1 MFLVKDVINIVDIAL
16 KYSRGE
22 SLTSIL
28 LSVDAKYANLQ
39 LSEVFKTLLHFDTAP
54 INQSYRLSNQ
64 VKQKTLNLKTI
75 ISVNRFFNT
84 KHDEIILYEY
94 FHSLQEDG
102 FLLIA
107 IPSYSYDFDYQNQC
121 IENLCN
127 STRSLFE
134 ILNIKKTESGSI
146 FCLKKNNYLIP
157 EKSTYQKWT
166 FGFITNG
173 TKNEFINN
181 QIERIASLGLDEW
194 EVIVCGTFT
203 LTSSSQKHVRYI
215 PFTEKD
221 DKGWIT
227 KKKNLICQ
235 AATYENLVIL
245 HDRYIIPL
253 DFVEKMEAWG
263 NDFDLLGARQI
274 YHPSQLDRTPIRC
287 QDWMTYSRPLEAEK
301 EDRSCD
307 NIGLLEPHDWDK
319 WCYITG
325 GVYIVKRSLM
335 LKVPQD
341 EDLFWNEV
349 EDIKFCHDFTKAG
362 YLIRFNPNL
371 VFESISYRWP
381 ALVIQYRQ
389 NPYQLGKKTTS
400 QETLIYW
407 YLILL
412 DSLFLSKEIQ
422 QALNQFA
429 NDFFYKIK
437 KEIVK
442 NPNFD
447 FKETVCPEIINFRQ
461 LNQWCTEV
469 MITPLIS
476 ESIKNLD
483 EVTQTRLAF
492 NLIIG
497 RPPSPNEEVV
507 WVEKHKKFED
517 IVGDLLFGA
526 EFQYRIRSAARAKY
540 TPNSNDD
547 LLLKIISIFKPLILL
562 IIAIFI
568 NLIII
573 SDYRLFRFV
582 KKLIKKI
589 IGR

>member
-1 MFLVKDVINIVDIAL
+1 MLLAKDVINIVDIAL

-22 SLTSIL
+22 SFDSIL
-28 LSVDAKYANLQ
+28 LSIDANVELN
-39 LSEVFKTLLHFDTAP
+39 EVFKTLLHFDTAP

-64 VKQKTLNLKTI
+64 VKQKNLHLNSI
-75 ISVNRFFNT
+75 ISINRLFNT
-84 KHDEIILYEY
+84 KYDEIILYEY
-94 FHSLQEDG
+94 FHSLQEEG

-107 IPSYSYDFDYQNQC
+107 THLHSYHFDNPNKY
-121 IENLCN
+121 IEKIQN
-127 STRSLFE
+127 STQLLFQ
-134 ILNIKKTESGSI
+134 ILNIKETEFGSI
-146 FCLKKNNYLIP
+146 LCLKKTSIITEN
-157 EKSTYQKWT
+157 SSYQKWS
-166 FGFITNG
+166 FGFITKG
-173 TKNEFINN
+173 DKDEFIES
-181 QIERIASLGLDEW
+181 QIKRILKFSLESY
-194 EVIVCGTFT
+194 EIIICGIY
-203 LTSSSQKHVRYI
+203 KHTITNSHVKYI

-263 NDFDLLGARQI
+263 NNFDLLGARQI

-307 NIGLLEPHDWDK
+307 NIGLLEPQDWDK

-362 YLIRFNPNL
+362 YLVRFNPDL

-381 ALVIQYRQ
+381 ALVVQYQQ

-412 DSLFLSKEIQ
+412 DSIFITKEIQ
-422 QALNQFA
+422 LALNQFA
-429 NDFFYKIK
+429 NNFLNRIK
-437 KEIVK
+437 NEII
-442 NPNFD
+442 NNHTLEFNQ
-447 FKETVCPEIINFRQ
+447 TVCPNIINFRQ
-461 LNQWCTEV
+461 LNLWCKE
-469 MITPLIS
+469 ILIIPS
-476 ESIKNLD
+476 VCDSIKNID

-507 WVEKHKKFED
+507 WVEKHKKFDE
-517 IVGDLLFGA
+517 IIGHLLSGA

-540 TPNSNDD
+540 TPNSNDNV
-547 LLLKIISIFKPLILL
+547 LLKIISMFKPLILF

-568 NLIII
+568 NFLII
-573 SDYRLFRFV
+573 SDSRLFIFV
-582 KKLIKKI
+582 KKIIKKI